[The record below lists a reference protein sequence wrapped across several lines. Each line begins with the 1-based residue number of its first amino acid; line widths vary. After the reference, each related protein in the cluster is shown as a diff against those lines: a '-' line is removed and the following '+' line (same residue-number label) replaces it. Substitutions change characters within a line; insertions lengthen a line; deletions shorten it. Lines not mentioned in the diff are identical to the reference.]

1 MDKKVIYLLR
11 VISFFERSLY
21 CEMSRSTVLG
31 GGGPCVRPCLVTSC
45 VDFYTATTENTNAI

>member
-1 MDKKVIYLLR
+1 VDKKVIYLLR

-31 GGGPCVRPCLVTSC
+31 GGELGIVSYDTQAHTLM
-45 VDFYTATTENTNAI
+45 